1 MANNFV
7 LSAVLE
13 LKNKFTS
20 AIEGARR
27 SAIGFERTFRNT
39 ASIVQS
45 SAIKINSGLDKI
57 GGVINKISGKI
68 VKLGAIGAA
77 GVGGLGAYAI
87 KGAADMEKY
96 RNVLETV
103 LKDEKQAAET
113 MTWAN
118 KFANVTPFQ
127 NAEVIEGV
135 VKLRA
140 YGLDKE
146 SIQYI
151 GDMASA
157 MGKPLMQAVE
167 AIADAQT
174 GELERLKEFGLTKD
188 VIAEYS
194 KKVGDGDLINAKGQ
208 ITDLKA
214 FNIVLKDLINQK
226 FGGAMEKQANTF
238 YGAMSTSIG
247 TMKSAITQI
256 AGIGL
261 DGKVITGSMFDYIQ
275 QKAVGLAN
283 HLVKM
288 QEDGTIDRWTKRIGS
303 AFEQM
308 IPQIESAW
316 KSFKD
321 NWSKEDVENIISGI
335 GSIIKGF
342 SDTITGCRNLVNN
355 FSEDGIGAFRKFAD
369 DLPPVLSK
377 AVKGI
382 ALATTAIIGLR
393 AAAGDPIAIAQL
405 AVIGGGVVGAGIGN
419 FLGKTWADFEKWKDG
434 YDIPIVETNFE
445 TYQKDKATLEKW
457 QKDGMDPIAKYSG
470 VTTADILSKKYG
482 VEMPDVIG
490 SYENKINQN
499 IEKNLIFS
507 PIKKTFD
514 DMSLN
519 YNKEKLKSQEKKES
533 IETTTNLDKS
543 FKYSPVININGSN
556 LSPEEVSKIVQ
567 KELNLG
573 AEGLYL
579 KFLGGM

>member
-13 LKNKFTS
+13 VKDRFTS
-20 AIEGARR
+20 AIEGAKR

-39 ASIVQS
+39 ASVIES
-45 SAIKINSGLDKI
+45 SASRINSGLNKM
-57 GGVINKISGKI
+57 GSVVNKISGTV

-77 GVGGLGAYAI
+77 GIGGIGVYAI

-127 NAEVIEGV
+127 NSEVIEGV
-135 VKLRA
+135 VRLKTL
-140 YGLDKE
+140 GFDKE
-146 SIQYI
+146 DITYI

-167 AIADAQT
+167 AIGDAKT
-174 GELERLKEFGLTKD
+174 GELERLKEFGITKKMIED
-188 VIAEYS
+188 YS

-208 ITDLKA
+208 ITDFKALRVILKA
-214 FNIVLKDLINQK
+214 MINDN

-283 HLVKM
+283 RLVKM
-288 QEDGTIDRWTKRIGS
+288 QENGDIDRWTKRIGS

-321 NWSKEDVENIISGI
+321 NWSKEDVENIISGV
-335 GSIIKGF
+335 GSTIKGF
-342 SDTITGCRNLVNN
+342 SDTITACRNLINN
-355 FSEDGIGAFRKFAD
+355 FSEDGIGAFKKFAD

-382 ALATTAIIGLR
+382 ALASTAIIGLR
-393 AAAGDPIAIAQL
+393 AAAGDPIAIAEL
-405 AVIGGGVVGAGIGN
+405 TAIGGGVVGAGIGN

-434 YDIPIVETNFE
+434 YEIPIVEKNFE
-445 TYQKDKATLEKW
+445 TYQKDKATLERWK
-457 QKDGMDPIAKYSG
+457 KDGLDPVAKYSG
-470 VTTADILSKKYG
+470 VRTADILSGMYG
-482 VEMPDVIG
+482 VEMPKIIDTP
-490 SYENKINQN
+490 SDLPTKENA
-499 IEKNLIFS
+499 EKYKNDFNYS
-507 PIKKTFD
+507 PI
-514 DMSLN
+514 
-519 YNKEKLKSQEKKES
+519 
-533 IETTTNLDKS
+533 
-543 FKYSPVININGSN
+543 ININGSN
-556 LSPEEVSKIVQ
+556 STPEEVGKIVQ
-567 KELNLG
+567 RELNTG
-573 AEGLYL
+573 AEWLYL
-579 KFLGGM
+579 KYLGGI

>member
-1 MANNFV
+1 MADNFI

-13 LKNKFTS
+13 LKDRFTS

-39 ASIVQS
+39 ASVVQS
-45 SAIKINSGLDKI
+45 SANRINSGLDKM
-57 GGVINKISGKI
+57 GSVVNKISGTV

-77 GVGGLGAYAI
+77 GIGGIGAYAI

-135 VKLRA
+135 VKLNS

-188 VIAEYS
+188 MIAEHS

-275 QKAVGLAN
+275 QKAVGMAN
-283 HLVKM
+283 KLVEM
-288 QEDGTIDRWTKRIGS
+288 QEDGTLERWTKDIGS

-321 NWSKEDVENIISGI
+321 NWSKEDVENIIGGI
-335 GSIIKGF
+335 GSTIKGF
-342 SDTITGCRNLVNN
+342 SDTITACKNLVNN
-355 FSEDGIGAFRKFAD
+355 FSEDGISAFKKLD
-369 DLPPVLSK
+369 NELPPIVSSVIKTL
-377 AVKGI
+377 AGI
-382 ALATTAIIGLR
+382 KLAILGVR
-393 AAAGDPIAIAQL
+393 AAAGDVTAMFQLGAIGA
-405 AVIGGGVVGAGIGN
+405 VGAASIVGPAIGN
-419 FLGKTWADFEKWKDG
+419 FLGKTWADIEKWWNG
-434 YDIPIVETNFE
+434 YDTPMVETNFE

-457 QKDGMDPIAKYSG
+457 QKDGIDPIAKYSG
-470 VTTADILSKKYG
+470 VSTADILSGRYG
-482 VEMPDVIG
+482 VEMPNVTRGDYGNSINRKIAKEMETLKTEKILNFSPTINFSG
-490 SYENKINQN
+490 SYLTSK
-499 IEKNLIFS
+499 
-507 PIKKTFD
+507 D
-514 DMSLN
+514 LN
-519 YNKEKLKSQEKKES
+519 DVFGEYLTEQFETVKL
-533 IETTTNLDKS
+533 S
-543 FKYSPVININGSN
+543 F
-556 LSPEEVSKIVQ
+556 
-567 KELNLG
+567 
-573 AEGLYL
+573 
-579 KFLGGM
+579 

>member
-1 MANNFV
+1 MADNFV

-13 LKNKFTS
+13 LKDKFTG

-39 ASIVQS
+39 ASVVQS
-45 SAIKINSGLDKI
+45 SASRINSGLDKM
-57 GGVINKISGKI
+57 GTVVNKISGTV
-68 VKLGAIGAA
+68 VKLGAIGVA
-77 GVGGLGAYAI
+77 GIGGLGAYAI

-135 VKLRA
+135 VKLSS

-188 VIAEYS
+188 MIAEYS

-261 DGKVITGSMFDYIQ
+261 DDKVITGSMFDYIQ

-288 QEDGTIDRWTKRIGS
+288 QEDGTIDRWTRRIGS

-321 NWSKEDVENIISGI
+321 NWSKEDIENIISGI
-335 GSIIKGF
+335 GSTIKGF
-342 SDTITGCRNLVNN
+342 SDTITACKNLINN

-434 YDIPIVETNFE
+434 YDIPIVSTNFE
-445 TYQKDKATLEKW
+445 TYNQDKKKKDELQKLGFEPF
-457 QKDGMDPIAKYSG
+457 QKFTGNSME
-470 VTTADILSKKYG
+470 DI
-482 VEMPDVIG
+482 
-490 SYENKINQN
+490 
-499 IEKNLIFS
+499 
-507 PIKKTFD
+507 
-514 DMSLN
+514 
-519 YNKEKLKSQEKKES
+519 YNKLYNTSNNKNVT
-533 IETTTNLDKS
+533 INN
-543 FKYSPVININGSN
+543 SPVINLNGTN
-556 LSPEEVSKIVQ
+556 LTPEEVGKIVQ
-567 KELNLG
+567 RELNIG

-579 KFLGGM
+579 KYLGGM

>member
-1 MANNFV
+1 MADNFV

-13 LKNKFTS
+13 LKDKFTS

-39 ASIVQS
+39 ASVIQS
-45 SAIKINSGLDKI
+45 SASRINSGLDKM
-57 GGVINKISGKI
+57 GSVVNKISGTA

-77 GVGGLGAYAI
+77 GIGGLGAYAI

-135 VKLRA
+135 VKLSSF
-140 YGLDKE
+140 DIPKE
-146 SIQYI
+146 HIKYI
-151 GDMASA
+151 GDLAA
-157 MGKPLMQAVE
+157 AKGKSLDQAVE
-167 AIADAQT
+167 AILDAQV
-174 GELERLKEFGLTKD
+174 GEFERLKEFGITTREIDKF
-188 VIAEYS
+188 S
-194 KKVGDGDLINAKGQ
+194 QKVGNTSIFNAKGQ
-208 ITDLKA
+208 VKDFKALRVILKA
-214 FNIVLKDLINQK
+214 MINDK

-288 QEDGTIDRWTKRIGS
+288 QEDGTIDRWTRKIGS

-321 NWSKEDVENIISGI
+321 NWSKEDVENIIGGI
-335 GSIIKGF
+335 GSTIKGF
-342 SDTITGCRNLVNN
+342 SDTITACKNLVNN
-355 FSEDGIGAFRKFAD
+355 FSEDGIGAFKKLD
-369 DLPPVLSK
+369 NELPPIVSSVIKTL
-377 AVKGI
+377 AGI
-382 ALATTAIIGLR
+382 KLAILGVR
-393 AAAGDPIAIAQL
+393 AAAGNVTAMFQLGAIGA
-405 AVIGGGVVGAGIGN
+405 VGAASIVGPAIGN
-419 FLGKTWADFEKWKDG
+419 FLGKTWAGIEKWKDG
-434 YDIPIVETNFE
+434 YDIPIVSTNFE
-445 TYQKDKATLEKW
+445 TYNQDKKKKDELQRLGFEPFQKFTGNSME
-457 QKDGMDPIAKYSG
+457 
-470 VTTADILSKKYG
+470 DI
-482 VEMPDVIG
+482 
-490 SYENKINQN
+490 
-499 IEKNLIFS
+499 
-507 PIKKTFD
+507 
-514 DMSLN
+514 
-519 YNKEKLKSQEKKES
+519 YNKL
-533 IETTTNLDKS
+533 
-543 FKYSPVININGSN
+543 
-556 LSPEEVSKIVQ
+556 
-567 KELNLG
+567 
-573 AEGLYL
+573 
-579 KFLGGM
+579 

>member
-1 MANNFV
+1 MADNFV

-13 LKNKFTS
+13 LKDRFSS

-27 SAIGFERTFRNT
+27 SAVGFERTFRNT
-39 ASIVQS
+39 ASVVQN
-45 SAIKINSGLDKI
+45 SAIRINSGLDKM
-57 GGVINKISGKI
+57 GSVVNKISGTV

-77 GVGGLGAYAI
+77 GIGGLGAYAI

-135 VKLRA
+135 VRLKTL
-140 YGLDKE
+140 GFDKE
-146 SIQYI
+146 DIRYI

-167 AIADAQT
+167 AIGDAKT
-174 GELERLKEFGLTKD
+174 GELERLKEFGITKKMIED
-188 VIAEYS
+188 YS
-194 KKVGDGDLINAKGQ
+194 KEVGKGDLINSKGQ
-208 ITDLKA
+208 ITDFKALRVILKA
-214 FNIVLKDLINQK
+214 MINDN

-247 TMKSAITQI
+247 TMKSAITQV

-288 QEDGTIDRWTKRIGS
+288 QEDGTIDRWTRKIGS

-308 IPQIESAW
+308 IPQIENAW

-335 GSIIKGF
+335 GSTIKGF
-342 SDTITGCRNLVNN
+342 SDTITACKNLINN
-355 FSEDGIGAFRKFAD
+355 FSEDGISAFRKFAD

-434 YDIPIVETNFE
+434 YDIPIVSTNFE
-445 TYQKDKATLEKW
+445 TYNQDKKKKDEFQKLGFEPF
-457 QKDGMDPIAKYSG
+457 QKFTGNSME
-470 VTTADILSKKYG
+470 DI
-482 VEMPDVIG
+482 
-490 SYENKINQN
+490 
-499 IEKNLIFS
+499 
-507 PIKKTFD
+507 
-514 DMSLN
+514 
-519 YNKEKLKSQEKKES
+519 YNKLYNTSNNKNVT
-533 IETTTNLDKS
+533 INN
-543 FKYSPVININGSN
+543 SPVINLNGTN
-556 LSPEEVSKIVQ
+556 LTPEEVGKIVQ
-567 KELNLG
+567 RELNTG

-579 KFLGGM
+579 KYLGGM

>member
-13 LKNKFTS
+13 VKDKFTS
-20 AIEGARR
+20 VIEGARR

-39 ASIVQS
+39 ASVIES
-45 SAIKINSGLDKI
+45 SASRINSGLDKM
-57 GGVINKISGKI
+57 GSVVNRISGTV

-77 GVGGLGAYAI
+77 GIGGLGIYAI

-103 LKDEKQAAET
+103 LKDEKKAAET
-113 MTWAN
+113 MIWAN

-127 NAEVIEGV
+127 NQEVIEGV
-135 VKLRA
+135 VKLNS
-140 YGLDKE
+140 YGMNKE

-174 GELERLKEFGLTKD
+174 GELERLKEFGITKD
-188 VIAEYS
+188 MIEAYS

-214 FNIVLKDLINQK
+214 FNLVLKAMINDK
-226 FGGAMEKQANTF
+226 FGGAMEKQADTF
-238 YGAMSTSIG
+238 YGAMSTAIG

-283 HLVKM
+283 QLVKM
-288 QEDGTIDRWTKRIGS
+288 QEDGSIDRWTKRIGS
-303 AFEQM
+303 AFEQI

-316 KSFKD
+316 KSFKN
-321 NWSKEDVENIISGI
+321 NWNKEDVENIISGV
-335 GSIIKGF
+335 GSTIKGF
-342 SDTITGCRNLVNN
+342 SDTVTACRNLINN
-355 FSEDGIGAFRKFAD
+355 FSEDGIGAFRKFSN

-382 ALATTAIIGLR
+382 ALASTAIIGLR
-393 AAAGDPIAIAQL
+393 AAAGDPIAIAEL
-405 AVIGGGVVGAGIGN
+405 SIIGGGVVGAGIGN

-434 YDIPIVETNFE
+434 YEIPKLETNFG
-445 TYQKDKATLEKW
+445 TYQKDKIALEKW
-457 QKDGMDPIAKYSG
+457 RKDGEDPIAKYSG
-470 VTTADILSKKYG
+470 VSTADILSGMYG
-482 VEMPDVIG
+482 VEMP
-490 SYENKINQN
+490 KIIDTPSDLPTKKNA
-499 IEKNLIFS
+499 EKYKNDF
-507 PIKKTFD
+507 
-514 DMSLN
+514 N
-519 YNKEKLKSQEKKES
+519 
-533 IETTTNLDKS
+533 
-543 FKYSPVININGSN
+543 YSPVININGSN
-556 LSPEEVSKIVQ
+556 LTSEEIGKAIER
-567 KELNLG
+567 ELNIG

-579 KFLGGM
+579 KYISQQ

>member
-1 MANNFV
+1 VLFYLNLGGDKVADNFV

-13 LKNKFTS
+13 LKDKFTG

-39 ASIVQS
+39 ASVVQS
-45 SAIKINSGLDKI
+45 SASRINSGLDKM
-57 GGVINKISGKI
+57 GTVVNKISGTV
-68 VKLGAIGAA
+68 VKLGAIGVA
-77 GVGGLGAYAI
+77 GIGGLGAYAI

-135 VKLRA
+135 VKLSS

-188 VIAEYS
+188 MIAEYS

-288 QEDGTIDRWTKRIGS
+288 QEDGTIDRWTRRIGS

-321 NWSKEDVENIISGI
+321 NWSKEDIENIISGI
-335 GSIIKGF
+335 GSTIKGF
-342 SDTITGCRNLVNN
+342 SDTITACKNLINN

-434 YDIPIVETNFE
+434 YDIPIVSTNFE
-445 TYQKDKATLEKW
+445 TYNQDKKKKDELQKLGFEPF
-457 QKDGMDPIAKYSG
+457 QKFTGNSME
-470 VTTADILSKKYG
+470 DI
-482 VEMPDVIG
+482 
-490 SYENKINQN
+490 
-499 IEKNLIFS
+499 
-507 PIKKTFD
+507 
-514 DMSLN
+514 
-519 YNKEKLKSQEKKES
+519 YNKLYNTSNNKNVT
-533 IETTTNLDKS
+533 INN
-543 FKYSPVININGSN
+543 SPVINLNGTN
-556 LSPEEVSKIVQ
+556 LTPEEVGKIVQ
-567 KELNLG
+567 RELNIG

-579 KFLGGM
+579 KYLGGM

>member
-1 MANNFV
+1 MADNFV

-13 LKNKFTS
+13 LKDRFSS

-27 SAIGFERTFRNT
+27 SAVGFERTFRNT
-39 ASIVQS
+39 ASVVQN
-45 SAIKINSGLDKI
+45 SAIRINSGLDKM
-57 GGVINKISGKI
+57 GSVVNKISGTV

-77 GVGGLGAYAI
+77 GIGGLGAYAI

-135 VKLRA
+135 VRLKTL
-140 YGLDKE
+140 GFDKE
-146 SIQYI
+146 DIRYI

-167 AIADAQT
+167 AIGDAKT
-174 GELERLKEFGLTKD
+174 GELERLKEFGITKKMIED
-188 VIAEYS
+188 YS
-194 KKVGDGDLINAKGQ
+194 KEVGKGDLINSKGQ
-208 ITDLKA
+208 ITDFKALRVILKA
-214 FNIVLKDLINQK
+214 MINDN

-247 TMKSAITQI
+247 TMKSAITQV

-288 QEDGTIDRWTKRIGS
+288 QEDGTIDRWTRRIGS

-321 NWSKEDVENIISGI
+321 NWSKEDIENIISGI
-335 GSIIKGF
+335 GSTIKGF
-342 SDTITGCRNLVNN
+342 SDTITACKNLINN

-434 YDIPIVETNFE
+434 YDIPIVSTNFE
-445 TYQKDKATLEKW
+445 TYNQDKKKKDELQKLGFEPF
-457 QKDGMDPIAKYSG
+457 QKFTGNSME
-470 VTTADILSKKYG
+470 DI
-482 VEMPDVIG
+482 
-490 SYENKINQN
+490 
-499 IEKNLIFS
+499 
-507 PIKKTFD
+507 
-514 DMSLN
+514 
-519 YNKEKLKSQEKKES
+519 YNKLYNTSNNKNVT
-533 IETTTNLDKS
+533 INN
-543 FKYSPVININGSN
+543 SPVINLNGTN
-556 LSPEEVSKIVQ
+556 LTPEEVGKIVQ
-567 KELNLG
+567 RELNIG

-579 KFLGGM
+579 KYLGGM

>member
-13 LKNKFTS
+13 VKDKFTS
-20 AIEGARR
+20 VIEGARR

-39 ASIVQS
+39 ASVIES
-45 SAIKINSGLDKI
+45 SASRINSGLDKM
-57 GGVINKISGKI
+57 GSVVNKISGTV
-68 VKLGAIGAA
+68 VKLGVIGAA
-77 GVGGLGAYAI
+77 GIGGLGIYAI

-103 LKDEKQAAET
+103 LKDEKKAAET
-113 MTWAN
+113 MIWAN

-127 NAEVIEGV
+127 NQEVIEGV
-135 VKLRA
+135 VKLNS
-140 YGLDKE
+140 YGMNKE

-174 GELERLKEFGLTKD
+174 GELERLKEFGITKD
-188 VIAEYS
+188 MIEAYS

-214 FNIVLKDLINQK
+214 FNLVLKAMINDK
-226 FGGAMEKQANTF
+226 FGGAMKKQADTF
-238 YGAMSTSIG
+238 YGAMSTAIG

-283 HLVKM
+283 QLVKM
-288 QEDGTIDRWTKRIGS
+288 QEDGSIDRWTKRIGS
-303 AFEQM
+303 AFEQI

-316 KSFKD
+316 KSFKN
-321 NWSKEDVENIISGI
+321 NWNKEDVENIISGV
-335 GSIIKGF
+335 GSTIKGF
-342 SDTITGCRNLVNN
+342 SDTVTACRNLINN
-355 FSEDGIGAFRKFAD
+355 FSEDGIGAFRKFSN

-382 ALATTAIIGLR
+382 ALASTAIIGLR
-393 AAAGDPIAIAQL
+393 AAAGDPIAIAEL
-405 AVIGGGVVGAGIGN
+405 SIIGGGVVGAGIGN

-434 YDIPIVETNFE
+434 YEIPKLETNFG
-445 TYQKDKATLEKW
+445 TYQKDKIALEKW
-457 QKDGMDPIAKYSG
+457 QKDGEDPIAKYSG
-470 VTTADILSKKYG
+470 VSTADILSGMYG
-482 VEMPDVIG
+482 VEMP
-490 SYENKINQN
+490 KIIDTPSDLPTKKNA
-499 IEKNLIFS
+499 EKYKNDF
-507 PIKKTFD
+507 
-514 DMSLN
+514 N
-519 YNKEKLKSQEKKES
+519 
-533 IETTTNLDKS
+533 
-543 FKYSPVININGSN
+543 YSPVININGSN
-556 LSPEEVSKIVQ
+556 LTSEEIGKAIER
-567 KELNLG
+567 ELNIG

-579 KFLGGM
+579 KYISQQ